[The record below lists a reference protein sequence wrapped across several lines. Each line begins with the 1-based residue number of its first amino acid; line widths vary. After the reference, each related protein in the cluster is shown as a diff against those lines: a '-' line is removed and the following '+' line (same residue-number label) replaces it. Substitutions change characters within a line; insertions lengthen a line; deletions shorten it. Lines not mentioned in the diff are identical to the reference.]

1 MNAIGDA
8 CKLTMK
14 RFVAS
19 PIAFISHERKQVVIK
34 FLNISSK
41 SMTGMSRYKGNSL
54 TSLRLYI
61 SVPKFTI
68 LNKYRPR
75 FYGNVLLYIYSPG
88 GHSFTLYRRVVF
100 LLLTPALLFSMVKH
114 VLGDIIMSTRV

>member
-1 MNAIGDA
+1 
-8 CKLTMK
+8 
-14 RFVAS
+14 
-19 PIAFISHERKQVVIK
+19 
-34 FLNISSK
+34 
-41 SMTGMSRYKGNSL
+41 MTGMSRYKGNSL

-61 SVPKFTI
+61 SVPKFTS

-88 GHSFTLYRRVVF
+88 GHSLTLYRRVVF